1 MPAAM
6 YNRRKKAKLVISRR
20 NWVVVGGGTED
31 FAWFTLVVHVFV
43 YSWQVNACPDSKN
56 WPKREM
62 VTRSKGN
69 IKCLWNSFISL
80 RAEEKWSIEITTIG
94 VSIKHFKM
102 TPTGW
107 EIACILALTDIWTS
121 MAGKKPKLHYKPLN
135 GSLVELWTMDC
146 SCVLGGDVKLLTD
159 LWLASRVASIRRNK
173 VITVLFVR

>member
-69 IKCLWNSFISL
+69 IKCLWSSFISL

-107 EIACILALTDIWTS
+107 EIDR
-121 MAGKKPKLHYKPLN
+121 LHTGFDRQENQWQEKSQNYTTN
-135 GSLVELWTMDC
+135 LWM
-146 SCVLGGDVKLLTD
+146 G
-159 LWLASRVASIRRNK
+159 RVACKAMNDG
-173 VITVLFVR
+173 L